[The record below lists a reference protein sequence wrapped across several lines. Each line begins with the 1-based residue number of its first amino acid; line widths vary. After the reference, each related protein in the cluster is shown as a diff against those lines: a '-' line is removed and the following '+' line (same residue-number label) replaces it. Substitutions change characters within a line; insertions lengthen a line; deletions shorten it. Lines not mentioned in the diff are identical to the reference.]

1 MYTDQVKHVTE
12 IVQQMFTSFHRVTV
26 QNCGRS
32 ETKPVIDAQL
42 SAPHDILEM
51 IFLTIELSYQ
61 IMRGRFPSPISY
73 TPKLNVDDVQF
84 KKIFIFEKT
93 FLNPYV
99 DNAINNENNV
109 QLYGL
114 LYVNCTSLWR
124 KITMIFEERHK
135 EFAVKCFARFM
146 TISAIV
152 DAFKEEF
159 HDDIPKPAPVQQN
172 QNLEQY
178 HQEIEKHKRA
188 IKGKLYQQL
197 RKYNITHKDF
207 PQKWLQLFNQTR
219 QEFLNCYLTRVY
231 YTFLNISIQVQND

>member
-1 MYTDQVKHVTE
+1 MYTDQVKHVTAN
-12 IVQQMFTSFHRVTV
+12 IQQMFTSFHRVTA
-26 QNCGRS
+26 QYCGRS

-84 KKIFIFEKT
+84 QKKFIFEKT

-99 DNAINNENNV
+99 DNAINNLNNV
-109 QLYGL
+109 QLYIL

-146 TISAIV
+146 TISAI
-152 DAFKEEF
+152 
-159 HDDIPKPAPVQQN
+159 
-172 QNLEQY
+172 
-178 HQEIEKHKRA
+178 EIYNYLHTIVAQTFSLRTLLHKLA
-188 IKGKLYQQL
+188 VCPTAQSISLGLTYQ
-197 RKYNITHKDF
+197 KC
-207 PQKWLQLFNQTR
+207 
-219 QEFLNCYLTRVY
+219 E
-231 YTFLNISIQVQND
+231 

>member
-12 IVQQMFTSFHRVTV
+12 NVQQMFTSIHRVTF
-26 QNCGRS
+26 QNSDRS
-32 ETKPVIDAQL
+32 ETKSVIDAQL

-51 IFLTIELSYQ
+51 ILLTIELSYQ
-61 IMRGRFPSPISY
+61 IMRGRFTSPISY
-73 TPKLNVDDVQF
+73 TPKLNMDDVQL
-84 KKIFIFEKT
+84 KKNFIFEKT

-109 QLYGL
+109 QLYIL

-135 EFAVKCFARFM
+135 EFAVKCFARFL

-159 HDDIPKPAPVQQN
+159 H
-172 QNLEQY
+172 
-178 HQEIEKHKRA
+178 
-188 IKGKLYQQL
+188 
-197 RKYNITHKDF
+197 
-207 PQKWLQLFNQTR
+207 
-219 QEFLNCYLTRVY
+219 
-231 YTFLNISIQVQND
+231 